1 MITYSIKQLTS
12 LCSDYALDAQI
23 QKILFSLDLWV
34 PKAAREVQI
43 DTVAQQQYAS
53 AVFSGFNRAR
63 SPTRNDTIISNH
75 NVNNKLRRTLVSRSM
90 SAEVF
95 HSSIDIGYNGITSK
109 NDLRDLNKTNT
120 ALIKKSSNGHNLD
133 ETLQTGQSQI
143 KLMPILEGGEN
154 EDKFNEQQQQQQTR
168 SNKEI
173 SLTTTTLD
181 WTPTENESSTTAGR
195 TSIDALFELSVRAD
209 SALKTALCENAVIT
223 TNISQNNSNTDRITL
238 RKSVSVM
245 NQKQKTGSGR
255 SLIRAKSD
263 MAGSDASRK
272 RALAHIARAS
282 ERYFSDDPKVV
293 AEIEELE
300 LEYLFNYIRYL
311 KTFPKYADMTE
322 EEILREVESDP
333 HTLRQR
339 TKEILKGKMS
349 DSYAAYIAKYPIKKQ
364 RRREH
369 PTSPNK
375 YRKCSRRCFD
385 GQLRTWRRN
394 LHQFDENNEYNKQ
407 ELTDTIEINNINELN
422 QPTLTT

>member
-1 MITYSIKQLTS
+1 MG

-43 DTVAQQQYAS
+43 DNVAQQHTS
-53 AVFSGFNRAR
+53 ATFSGFNRAR
-63 SPTRNDTIISNH
+63 SPTRNDPIISNS
-75 NVNNKLRRTLVSRSM
+75 NVSNRLRRTLASRSM

-95 HSSIDIGYNGITSK
+95 YSSIDTGNNVSVWK
-109 NDLRDLNKTNT
+109 NDSRDSNKNSTT
-120 ALIKKSSNGHNLD
+120 LIKKSSNGLNLD
-133 ETLQTGQSQI
+133 EISQTNQSQI

-154 EDKFNEQQQQQQTR
+154 DDKLIEQQQQQTR
-168 SNKEI
+168 FNKEI
-173 SLTTTTLD
+173 NLTTTTLD
-181 WTPTENESSTTAGR
+181 WTPTEHEPSTSTTTDR
-195 TSIDALFELSVRAD
+195 TPSDALFELSVRAD
-209 SALKTALCENAVIT
+209 TALKTALCENAAIT
-223 TNISQNNSNTDRITL
+223 TKNFQNNNNNDRITL

-263 MAGSDASRK
+263 IVGTDATRK
-272 RALAHIARAS
+272 RALAHIARTS
-282 ERYFSDDPKVV
+282 ERYFSDDPKMI

-300 LEYLFNYIRYL
+300 LEYLFNYIRHL
-311 KTFPKYADMTE
+311 KTFPKYTNMTE
-322 EEILREVESDP
+322 DEILREVESDP

-349 DSYAAYIAKYPIKKQ
+349 DSYANYIAKYPIKKQ

-394 LHQFDENNEYNKQ
+394 LHQFDEDNKQ
-407 ELTDTIEINNINELN
+407 DLPEIN
-422 QPTLTT
+422 QPILISSIDDQAR

>member
-1 MITYSIKQLTS
+1 MLTYSIKQLMN

-23 QKILFSLDLWV
+23 QKILFSLDLWI

-43 DTVAQQQYAS
+43 DNVAQQQYGS

-63 SPTRNDTIISNH
+63 SPTGNDTIINNH
-75 NVNNKLRRTLVSRSM
+75 NVNNRLRRTLASRSM

-95 HSSIDIGYNGITSK
+95 HSSIDTGYNGITLK
-109 NDLRDLNKTNT
+109 NDLRDSNKTNT
-120 ALIKKSSNGHNLD
+120 SSLIKKSSNGHILD

-154 EDKFNEQQQQQQTR
+154 EDKSNEQQQQTR
-168 SNKEI
+168 SIKEI
-173 SLTTTTLD
+173 SLKTTTLD
-181 WTPTENESSTTAGR
+181 WTPNENESSTTASR
-195 TSIDALFELSVRAD
+195 TTIDALFELSVRAD
-209 SALKTALCENAVIT
+209 SALKTALCENAAIT
-223 TNISQNNSNTDRITL
+223 TISSQNNDRITL

-263 MAGSDASRK
+263 MAAGSDASRK
-272 RALAHIARAS
+272 RALAHIARSS
-282 ERYFSDDPKVV
+282 ERYFNDDPKII

-311 KTFPKYADMTE
+311 KTFPKYVDLTE
-322 EEILREVESDP
+322 DEILREVESDP

-349 DSYAAYIAKYPIKKQ
+349 DSYAVYIAKYPIKKQ

-394 LHQFDENNEYNKQ
+394 LHQFDADNQNTKQ
-407 ELTDTIEINNINELN
+407 ESLDTIEINNINEIN
-422 QPTLTT
+422 QPKLTT